1 MNLQLN
7 YSINVLKDEVRQLIK
22 NGLLTRQQPI
32 YTICNFIPAKEWQK
46 VELELELNGYL
57 LRDHL
62 IDLIQPEKWENN

>member
-22 NGLLTRQQPI
+22 KGLLTRQQPI